1 MEGQT
6 SVIREHL
13 KKDHGDEY
21 QEVVCAKKL
30 KGWAD
35 IGQSRMVT
43 TSTKVDREAF
53 SLDGFYQR
61 LIRWI
66 SVDDQVC

>member
-1 MEGQT
+1 VEGQT

-21 QEVVCAKKL
+21 REMVCAKKL

-35 IGQSRMVT
+35 IQVGQSRMVT
-43 TSTKVDREAF
+43 SMKVDREAF

-61 LIRWI
+61 LI
-66 SVDDQVC
+66 